1 MALEQLLTHYGALA
15 LFAGAALEGETVV
28 ILGGVLAH
36 RGVIG
41 WPVAI
46 AAAALGS
53 FLADQLL
60 FWVGRRGLGRLRS
73 AQRLRDTVAFQR
85 VSRWCAAYPVATV
98 FVFRFLYGLRTIGP
112 IAIGASGSIAPRLFF
127 LANLAAAWVWGAV
140 FVALG
145 YSFGRVIEHLFGR
158 IEALHHVLV
167 LGVLVALVLGG
178 LAIVLRRRWL
188 AARRVEDGP
197 PQP

>member
-28 ILGGVLAH
+28 ILGGLLAH

-41 WPVAI
+41 WPAAI

-73 AQRLRDTVAFQR
+73 AQRLRETVAFQR

-98 FVFRFLYGLRTIGP
+98 FAFRFLYGLRTIGP
-112 IAIGASGSIAPRLFF
+112 IAIGASGSIGPRLFF
-127 LANLAAAWVWGAV
+127 WANLAAAWVWGAV
-140 FVALG
+140 FVAVG
-145 YSFGRVIEHLFGR
+145 YNFGRAIERLFGG
-158 IEALHHVLV
+158 IHALHHVLL
-167 LGVLVALVLGG
+167 LGVLGALVLVG
-178 LAIVLRRRWL
+178 LAVLLRRWL
-188 AARRVEDGP
+188 AARRVKDGP